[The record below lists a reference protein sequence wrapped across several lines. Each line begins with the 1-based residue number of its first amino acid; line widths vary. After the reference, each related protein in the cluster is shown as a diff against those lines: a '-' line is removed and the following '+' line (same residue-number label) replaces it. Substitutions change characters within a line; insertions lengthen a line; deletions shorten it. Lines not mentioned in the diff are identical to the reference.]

1 MRSATTFVT
10 LVIVAAGCAAPVPKW
25 KLQPAPVGQV
35 IEQQSPDQVRMTL
48 SNGDRFE
55 VRGPVV
61 VRDTLA
67 GLALRGVPRQPQSF
81 AVPIDSVA
89 AVEVL
94 SGFERTRRSML
105 PFVLALLPVAFAG
118 LMTLS
123 SGW

>member
-1 MRSATTFVT
+1 
-10 LVIVAAGCAAPVPKW
+10 
-25 KLQPAPVGQV
+25 
-35 IEQQSPDQVRMTL
+35 L

-94 SGFERTRRSML
+94 SGYERASQSTL
-105 PFVLALLPVAFAG
+105 PILLLVGLAAGVGLVVA
-118 LMTLS
+118 LS
-123 SGW
+123 GS